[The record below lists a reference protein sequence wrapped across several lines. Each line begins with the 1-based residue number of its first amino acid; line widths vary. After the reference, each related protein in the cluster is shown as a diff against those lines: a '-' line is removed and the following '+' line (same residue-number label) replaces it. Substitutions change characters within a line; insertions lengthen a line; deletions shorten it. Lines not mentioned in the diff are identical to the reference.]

1 MNVSELV
8 QELKLIYP
16 KQQPSTFAYW
26 DKAIKP
32 IADLPVDSI
41 NKATVRRVR
50 AQMLTELS
58 ENTVIARLGYVKSLW
73 RKGLRW
79 ELIEGNNPWEYSDDG
94 LKKTGRDPDFRP
106 WEFWELYHEHPT
118 FRFLWYSGARIAE
131 IAGLDPANIVMD
143 APIPYFNFVHQPN
156 RRLKN
161 DASIRKVPIHPACF
175 DYVDRFKPVTAKSN
189 HGHRWSWTMGC
200 RVGLPPG
207 QAAHTLRHAFH
218 TQCRDNGTEE
228 YMIDILTGH
237 AKKGMTAKYGRTHFH
252 LLRDEIYKLPGH

>member
-73 RKGLRW
+73 RKG
-79 ELIEGNNPWEYSDDG
+79 
-94 LKKTGRDPDFRP
+94 
-106 WEFWELYHEHPT
+106 
-118 FRFLWYSGARIAE
+118 IAL
-131 IAGLDPANIVMD
+131 GT
-143 APIPYFNFVHQPN
+143 N
-156 RRLKN
+156 RR
-161 DASIRKVPIHPACF
+161 
-175 DYVDRFKPVTAKSN
+175 
-189 HGHRWSWTMGC
+189 
-200 RVGLPPG
+200 
-207 QAAHTLRHAFH
+207 
-218 TQCRDNGTEE
+218 E
-228 YMIDILTGH
+228 
-237 AKKGMTAKYGRTHFH
+237 
-252 LLRDEIYKLPGH
+252 